1 MPPWKPSV
9 IDWIQ
14 NCCSS
19 SFSTHQKCFVSLN
32 PDRLRPLSSDGSED
46 ARLLVRTLLFYHFF
60 LPVACILPLIMLE
73 LLLLLLLPCLPP
85 FIDLYQTTHSSDMLV
100 PAPSEPLRLP
110 AFAPAA
116 EEQTDCLLWA
126 KSPAQKTFCL
136 FRRWSALWKKHTHN
150 RWNASWKKRNEEESP
165 NLKNSQHQSILLPS
179 SYFLL
184 CWTRRLLII
193 TDLLWCFHVC
203 SDYSS
208 HRSAAVHASS
218 VAAAS
223 SVFLSEAAILL
234 CFWTQNQLQKLSSV
248 QLWGFPPPHETYT
261 QAFKQNTKYC
271 LKLYK
276 SKRNFQSQTLAFRP

>member
-1 MPPWKPSV
+1 
-9 IDWIQ
+9 
-14 NCCSS
+14 
-19 SFSTHQKCFVSLN
+19 
-32 PDRLRPLSSDGSED
+32 
-46 ARLLVRTLLFYHFF
+46 
-60 LPVACILPLIMLE
+60 MLE
-73 LLLLLLLPCLPP
+73 LLLLLLLLCLPP

-248 QLWGFPPPHETYT
+248 QLWGSLLHMKRTHKPSNKT
-261 QAFKQNTKYC
+261 QNTAWSFTNQRGTFRVKHLPLGPKTNNPFFKLFFFQKQSLAC
-271 LKLYK
+271 L
-276 SKRNFQSQTLAFRP
+276 